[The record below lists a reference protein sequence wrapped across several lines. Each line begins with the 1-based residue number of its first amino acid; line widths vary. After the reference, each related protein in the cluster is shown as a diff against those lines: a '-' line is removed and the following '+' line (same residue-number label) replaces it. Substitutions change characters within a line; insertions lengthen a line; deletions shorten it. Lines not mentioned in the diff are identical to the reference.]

1 MRRILWFIAF
11 ILIIIWLSAF
21 LGMGFGLR
29 LDNYVHILLAIA
41 IVIIVYNVVTS
52 KRPKKRSKNMDDI
65 KQRHVKFIGILFVLI
80 GVYLMVFSGFRIQQV
95 DEVTEAGIVKKHNTR
110 HKTIRWPRYLG
121 GVFVIG
127 GLVIVTSRM
136 QKKH

>member
-65 KQRHVKFIGILFVLI
+65 K
-80 GVYLMVFSGFRIQQV
+80 
-95 DEVTEAGIVKKHNTR
+95 
-110 HKTIRWPRYLG
+110 
-121 GVFVIG
+121 
-127 GLVIVTSRM
+127 
-136 QKKH
+136 